1 MDQTLIYMVTNW
13 IIVTI
18 RAKGSFWDCSR
29 GYGATTLTSA
39 LVSEPPRMS
48 PVRIRHGTMI
58 VEFPECAKKLWLA
71 ELPGVEDSEGEM
83 RVLLQGEC

>member
-1 MDQTLIYMVTNW
+1 MGPPTLCVRETYLC
-13 IIVTI
+13 
-18 RAKGSFWDCSR
+18 ACFG
-29 GYGATTLTSA
+29 TTA
-39 LVSEPPRMS
+39 
-48 PVRIRHGTMI
+48 VRIRHGTMI